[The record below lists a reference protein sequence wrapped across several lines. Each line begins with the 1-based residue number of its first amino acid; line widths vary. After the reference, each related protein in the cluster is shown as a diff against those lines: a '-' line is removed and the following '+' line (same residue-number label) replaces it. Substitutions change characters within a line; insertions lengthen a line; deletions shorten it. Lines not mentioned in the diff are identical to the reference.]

1 MRCVNAGYGGYFY
14 KSHLPRLG
22 PSRQMSHNKEQS
34 TEELP
39 SLSSKADGGIDD
51 DTRSLNLTSGATDS
65 TGSLPQEGAGS
76 VDVTSPD
83 SQVNVSCN
91 NTG

>member
-1 MRCVNAGYGGYFY
+1 
-14 KSHLPRLG
+14 
-22 PSRQMSHNKEQS
+22 MSHSKEQS

-39 SLSSKADGGIDD
+39 SLSSKADGGIQ
-51 DTRSLNLTSGATDS
+51 RFLSSVNLTSGATDS
-65 TGSLPQEGAGS
+65 TGSLPQEGTGS